1 MRSRVLQR
9 VLGSAPKIA
18 HPQNV
23 EISAFYIFTFFHCRY
38 WASKMPVKH
47 LWNICTYTNHRA
59 FLRFFRVNIHS
70 NTPTGYSNRGRTS
83 QWATPPNSKAARKS
97 RLSRLYNSRAKP
109 RELYRIFL
117 AATPLAAY
125 AAWKSKIRA
134 KCAEKIACSQ
144 QRHRRF

>member
-1 MRSRVLQR
+1 M
-9 VLGSAPKIA
+9 
-18 HPQNV
+18 
-23 EISAFYIFTFFHCRY
+23 
-38 WASKMPVKH
+38 
-47 LWNICTYTNHRA
+47 
-59 FLRFFRVNIHS
+59 
-70 NTPTGYSNRGRTS
+70 GYLNSGRTS

-134 KCAEKIACSQ
+134 KCAEKIACG
-144 QRHRRF
+144 